1 MRPFLLII
9 CAPGFVTAANA
20 ASSRRYSDVPAFGQI
35 LLRQRRATLGPFV
48 VLLQRIPLGPARF
61 RLALH
66 VAMQIGL
73 SHPIDRSTGLAYSL

>member
-1 MRPFLLII
+1 MRSFLLII
-9 CAPGFVTAANA
+9 CTPRFVTAACA

-35 LLRQRRATLGPFV
+35 LLRQRGATLGPFF
-48 VLLQRIPLGPARF
+48 LLLPLARGPDRF

>member
-1 MRPFLLII
+1 MRSFLLII
-9 CAPGFVTAANA
+9 CTPIIFTAAFA

-35 LLRQRRATLGPFV
+35 LLRQRWATLGPFF
-48 VLLQRIPLGPARF
+48 LLLPISRGPARF

-73 SHPIDRSTGLAYSL
+73 SHPILSMGLAYSL